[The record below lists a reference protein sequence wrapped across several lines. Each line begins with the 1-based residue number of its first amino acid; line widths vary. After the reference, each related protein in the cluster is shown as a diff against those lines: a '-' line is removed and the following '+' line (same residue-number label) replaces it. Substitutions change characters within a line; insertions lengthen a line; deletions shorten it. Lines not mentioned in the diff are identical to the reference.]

1 MVFAAPRSQASL
13 DHRGIVKMFGFVA
26 SPAMCVM
33 EYMPDGQL
41 DNFLATQID
50 ISYAKRAEILL
61 EVASGLAYLHRM
73 GVVHVRHPSA
83 CAKCMACFTSLI
95 FTCRKTS
102 ARLSVLA
109 RDDGRQRAN
118 TGEYNKREST
128 IKGHAFERK
137 RGSSAVCTRGC

>member
-1 MVFAAPRSQASL
+1 MVCAPLRSQASL

-41 DNFLATQID
+41 DKFLATQID

-83 CAKCMACFTSLI
+83 CAKCMACFAASN
-95 FTCRKTS
+95 FTFSEDERE
-102 ARLSVLA
+102 A
-109 RDDGRQRAN
+109 QRACARRR
-118 TGEYNKREST
+118 TTARQY
-128 IKGHAFERK
+128 
-137 RGSSAVCTRGC
+137 RGV